1 MARSGLVTS
10 WDFSAPGRG
19 ERALVMAVVAGLPA
33 QAVLDRAVDR
43 AVADGADLVDL
54 GSARA
59 EYVTAVRRRHP
70 ELPIAVAVSGD
81 EAGASGAD
89 LVYAAGD
96 TDVRLIAPVAAAMG
110 AGVICA
116 PEAAASIIAQG
127 RRPSGVLVTPATV
140 TDPADAGR
148 ATELVSTGW
157 PVLLTLAADDVAGEI
172 AATAVAAMAGVRV
185 FRTRRVK
192 QVRRTVDMVASIAG
206 TRPPARARRALA

>member
-19 ERALVMAVVAGLPA
+19 ERALVMAVVADVPA
-33 QAVLDRAVDR
+33 QTVLDRAVDR
-43 AVADGADLVDL
+43 AVADGADLIDL
-54 GSARA
+54 GAARA

-96 TDVRLIAPVAAAMG
+96 TDIAPVAAAAG

-127 RRPSGVLVTPATV
+127 VRPSGVLVTPAPV

-148 ATELVSTGW
+148 VVSTRW

-192 QVRRTVDMVASIAG
+192 QARRTVDMVASIAG
-206 TRPPARARRALA
+206 TRPPARAKRALA